1 MTNRNK
7 LLFSDRCF
15 WRHVAFSVLWLA
27 QGGVVRNPTL
37 TDLDTS
43 RNPLIPPHQAPQQSP
58 SRSHWSSE
66 NWATPSGMTMQRRG
80 HAMVSFLVA
89 SRIELK
95 SLGRIWM
102 FAASPGWTW
111 KNTIC
116 AWGEELPGEH
126 GDRAGGAPCW
136 DGVWVTLSSARF
148 PGLEEGKKNPNPHQS
163 YGQPDLIT
171 LLWLKCTYTETR
183 ICFGGWH
190 ICALVKICGVCTVN
204 PICNHA
210 RTGLF
215 WFLLKSKNSKLLE
228 AGPWG
233 QSDPCCLQ

>member
-1 MTNRNK
+1 MATGNQWAAWRSLPRKTVAINVSVPMKYYNKAGEEPIWVYEAPARSQAASLPVFSYFVMTNRNK

-148 PGLEEGKKNPNPHQS
+148 PGLEEGKKTQTHTKVMVS
-163 YGQPDLIT
+163 LT
-171 LLWLKCTYTETR
+171 W
-183 ICFGGWH
+183 
-190 ICALVKICGVCTVN
+190 
-204 PICNHA
+204 
-210 RTGLF
+210 
-215 WFLLKSKNSKLLE
+215 
-228 AGPWG
+228 
-233 QSDPCCLQ
+233 